1 MSASVSHRQRLGQAR
16 HAFEQ
21 DVPAGQQADQD
32 ALDHRLLA
40 DDDLADLGAELVD
53 EGGLFVDE
61 LVDDADVHGGA
72 QLTTD
77 ASARIFPRRVL
88 AKAAMARDQDAK
100 NSRLFDRRTVE
111 RNIKKGLI
119 TRKDYEKHLK
129 ALEDV
134 ADKGRVRRSPS
145 ERHPTPTDEAETDD
159 RGQQLRLGGS
169 SRRTANRRSQGH

>member
-1 MSASVSHRQRLGQAR
+1 MRSIIV
-16 HAFEQ
+16 
-21 DVPAGQQADQD
+21 
-32 ALDHRLLA
+32 LLA

-53 EGGLFVDE
+53 EGGLFVYE
-61 LVDDADVHGGA
+61 FVDDADVHGGA

-88 AKAAMARDQDAK
+88 AKAAMARDQDVKTA
-100 NSRLFDRRTVE
+100 RLFDRRTVE

-134 ADKGRVRRSPS
+134 ADKGVYGGRA
-145 ERHPTPTDEAETDD
+145 DEAADAADEAGTHRQPRPAAQIRVIETR
-159 RGQQLRLGGS
+159 RGG
-169 SRRTANRRSQGH
+169 A